1 MNLDNSGDVDR
12 ALQLVGEILAA
23 SEQNVAVVI
32 LGGAALNLL
41 GLVERATADVDIVA
55 FALPR
60 GEQAPDRASL
70 YEPLEPMPEPL
81 LRAARTVANDLG
93 LDPNW
98 LNIGPALQ
106 WRAGLPL
113 GLEERLLWRRYDALW
128 VGIVSR
134 YDLIHFKLFAAADS
148 TGTGSVHYQDLLALE
163 PTNSELS
170 AAATWVAGQDA
181 SPEFADVLSRVVK
194 HVRDDLDLS

>member
-41 GLVERATADVDIVA
+41 GLVERATTDVDIVA
-55 FALPR
+55 FAQPR

-70 YEPLEPMPEPL
+70 YEPREPMPEPL

-93 LDPNW
+93 LDPDW

-113 GLEERLLWRRYDALW
+113 SACCGVGTTRYGWA
-128 VGIVSR
+128 SS
-134 YDLIHFKLFAAADS
+134 H
-148 TGTGSVHYQDLLALE
+148 
-163 PTNSELS
+163 
-170 AAATWVAGQDA
+170 ATT
-181 SPEFADVLSRVVK
+181 
-194 HVRDDLDLS
+194 